1 MIDYISV
8 YGRYIFTRSL
18 PYPADATYEFSFP
31 VIALAMV
38 SCISDGD
45 DSDTGSIELVAGDKL
60 PAFSVTMNDGRV
72 VTHESLRGKVSFIV
86 FFNTGCK
93 DCRRELPVIQQIYE
107 HHPHMPLIAIS
118 RAEDAASVAGYWQEQ
133 HFTFPYAAQE
143 DRTVYHLFA
152 KSGIPRIYV
161 VDAELTI
168 RSVFTDNPLAGYDEL
183 EAAINLSLIHI
194 SEPTRH

>member
-1 MIDYISV
+1 MKNLLSLHKRKSMKKLINSV
-8 YGRYIFTRSL
+8 F
-18 PYPADATYEFSFP
+18 F
-31 VIALAMV
+31 IALCSCMAMV

-60 PAFSVTMNDGRV
+60 PVFSVTMNDGRV

-86 FFNTGCK
+86 FFNTGCN
-93 DCRRELPVIQQIYE
+93 E

-183 EAAINLSLIHI
+183 EAAINDAS
-194 SEPTRH
+194 SR

>member
-1 MIDYISV
+1 MKNLLSLQKRKSMKKLINSV
-8 YGRYIFTRSL
+8 F
-18 PYPADATYEFSFP
+18 F
-31 VIALAMV
+31 IALCSCMAMV

-60 PAFSVTMNDGRV
+60 PAFSVTMNGGRV

-118 RAEDAASVAGYWQEQ
+118 RAEDAVCC
-133 HFTFPYAAQE
+133 
-143 DRTVYHLFA
+143 RL
-152 KSGIPRIYV
+152 
-161 VDAELTI
+161 
-168 RSVFTDNPLAGYDEL
+168 LAG
-183 EAAINLSLIHI
+183 AAFHVSLCRSGRPDGLPSLCQVGH
-194 SEPTRH
+194 TAYLCG

>member
-1 MIDYISV
+1 MKNLLSLQKRKSMKKLINSV
-8 YGRYIFTRSL
+8 F
-18 PYPADATYEFSFP
+18 F
-31 VIALAMV
+31 IALCSCMAMV

-107 HHPHMPLIAIS
+107 REFEII
-118 RAEDAASVAGYWQEQ
+118 
-133 HFTFPYAAQE
+133 F
-143 DRTVYHLFA
+143 
-152 KSGIPRIYV
+152 
-161 VDAELTI
+161 
-168 RSVFTDNPLAGYDEL
+168 
-183 EAAINLSLIHI
+183 
-194 SEPTRH
+194 

>member
-1 MIDYISV
+1 MKNLLSLQKRKSMKKLINSV
-8 YGRYIFTRSL
+8 F
-18 PYPADATYEFSFP
+18 F
-31 VIALAMV
+31 IALCSCMAMV

-118 RAEDAASVAGYWQEQ
+118 RAEDAGLLPVIGRSSISRFLMPLRKTGR
-133 HFTFPYAAQE
+133 FT
-143 DRTVYHLFA
+143 
-152 KSGIPRIYV
+152 I
-161 VDAELTI
+161 
-168 RSVFTDNPLAGYDEL
+168 
-183 EAAINLSLIHI
+183 SLP
-194 SEPTRH
+194 SRAYRVSMWLMRN

>member
-1 MIDYISV
+1 MKNLLSLHKRKSMKKLINSV
-8 YGRYIFTRSL
+8 F
-18 PYPADATYEFSFP
+18 F
-31 VIALAMV
+31 IALCSCMAMV

-60 PAFSVTMNDGRV
+60 PVFSVTMNDGRV

-118 RAEDAASVAGYWQEQ
+118 R
-133 HFTFPYAAQE
+133 
-143 DRTVYHLFA
+143 TVYHLFA

-183 EAAINLSLIHI
+183 EAAINDAS
-194 SEPTRH
+194 SR

>member
-1 MIDYISV
+1 MKNLLSLQKRKSMKKLINSV
-8 YGRYIFTRSL
+8 F
-18 PYPADATYEFSFP
+18 F
-31 VIALAMV
+31 IALCSCMAMV

-118 RAEDAASVAGYWQEQ
+118 RAEDAASVIGRSSISRFLMPLRKTGR
-133 HFTFPYAAQE
+133 FT
-143 DRTVYHLFA
+143 
-152 KSGIPRIYV
+152 I
-161 VDAELTI
+161 
-168 RSVFTDNPLAGYDEL
+168 
-183 EAAINLSLIHI
+183 SLP
-194 SEPTRH
+194 SRAYRVSMWLMRN

>member
-1 MIDYISV
+1 MKNLLSLHKRKSMKKLINSV
-8 YGRYIFTRSL
+8 F
-18 PYPADATYEFSFP
+18 F
-31 VIALAMV
+31 IALCSCMAMV

-60 PAFSVTMNDGRV
+60 PVFSVTMNDGRV

-118 RAEDAASVAGYWQEQ
+118 RAEDAASVAVIGRSSISRFLMPLRKTGR
-133 HFTFPYAAQE
+133 FT
-143 DRTVYHLFA
+143 
-152 KSGIPRIYV
+152 I
-161 VDAELTI
+161 
-168 RSVFTDNPLAGYDEL
+168 
-183 EAAINLSLIHI
+183 SLP
-194 SEPTRH
+194 SRAYRVSMWLMRN

>member
-1 MIDYISV
+1 MKNLLSLQKRKSMKKLINSV
-8 YGRYIFTRSL
+8 F
-18 PYPADATYEFSFP
+18 F
-31 VIALAMV
+31 IALCSCMAMV
-38 SCISDGD
+38 SCISDDD
-45 DSDTGSIELVAGDKL
+45 DSDVGTVELVAGDEL

-183 EAAINLSLIHI
+183 EAAINDAS
-194 SEPTRH
+194 SR

>member
-1 MIDYISV
+1 MKKLINSV
-8 YGRYIFTRSL
+8 F
-18 PYPADATYEFSFP
+18 F
-31 VIALAMV
+31 IALCSCMAMV

-133 HFTFPYAAQE
+133 HFTVMMSWRQPSTMRPHVKPME
-143 DRTVYHLFA
+143 
-152 KSGIPRIYV
+152 S
-161 VDAELTI
+161 E
-168 RSVFTDNPLAGYDEL
+168 
-183 EAAINLSLIHI
+183 SL
-194 SEPTRH
+194 

>member
-1 MIDYISV
+1 MKNLLSLHKRKSMKKLINSV
-8 YGRYIFTRSL
+8 F
-18 PYPADATYEFSFP
+18 F
-31 VIALAMV
+31 IALCSCMAMV

-60 PAFSVTMNDGRV
+60 PVFSVTMNDGRV

-118 RAEDAASVAGYWQEQ
+118 RAEDAASVVLVEPVSTTPAPNTASRPTWQPSTTIHREPMNALSSII
-133 HFTFPYAAQE
+133 TGAA
-143 DRTVYHLFA
+143 
-152 KSGIPRIYV
+152 
-161 VDAELTI
+161 
-168 RSVFTDNPLAGYDEL
+168 
-183 EAAINLSLIHI
+183 
-194 SEPTRH
+194 

>member
-1 MIDYISV
+1 MKNLLSLHKRKSMKKLINSV
-8 YGRYIFTRSL
+8 F
-18 PYPADATYEFSFP
+18 F
-31 VIALAMV
+31 IALCSCMAMV

-45 DSDTGSIELVAGDKL
+45 DS
-60 PAFSVTMNDGRV
+60 TMNDGRV

-183 EAAINLSLIHI
+183 EAAINDAS
-194 SEPTRH
+194 SR

>member
-1 MIDYISV
+1 MKNLLSLQKRKSMKKLINSV
-8 YGRYIFTRSL
+8 F
-18 PYPADATYEFSFP
+18 F
-31 VIALAMV
+31 IALCSCMAMV

-60 PAFSVTMNDGRV
+60 PAFSVTMNGGRV

-118 RAEDAASVAGYWQEQ
+118 RGKMPRLLPVIGRSSISRFLMPLRKTGR
-133 HFTFPYAAQE
+133 FT
-143 DRTVYHLFA
+143 
-152 KSGIPRIYV
+152 I
-161 VDAELTI
+161 
-168 RSVFTDNPLAGYDEL
+168 
-183 EAAINLSLIHI
+183 SLP
-194 SEPTRH
+194 SRAYRVSMWLMRN